1 MIILLLQKL
10 FNEEEFDE
18 LAWCYV
24 HEQEVITKEIL
35 EKWLK
40 QFAEKFEED
49 MQIRSL
55 FAKEVL
61 MYLDNQKFELKEIKK
76 LKEKLNSLGFK
87 SN

>member
-49 MQIRSL
+49 MQTRSL

>member
-49 MQIRSL
+49 MQTRSL

-61 MYLDNQKFELKEIKK
+61 MYLDNQKIELKEIKK
-76 LKEKLNSLGFK
+76 LKEKLSSLGFK